1 MVVVVIEVVATVVVV
16 TEAVADMVEE
26 IVTNN
31 ILIQHKKSLRLF

>member
-1 MVVVVIEVVATVVVV
+1 VVVVIEVVATVVVV